1 MIHKNILMWLALA
14 GVVIAVVSIVYDNR
28 PPSIQ
33 APVVSVPQTP
43 YSTYLYGVG
52 LVEASSGNI
61 VIGTPVAGVIK
72 SIYVVAGANVK
83 AGDAL
88 FEIDDQDLQ
97 AQLITANAQVQM
109 ATASLVIPAEHLKNA
124 ESMMRRN
131 PTSISVQDL
140 SDLRNEYA
148 QAEAVLALAKAQVEE
163 INVDISRHTVR
174 APIDGSILQ
183 LKMRRGE
190 YMDAGNSVVPA
201 LIIGNQERL
210 FVRVDIDE
218 TEAWRMQPGAAATA
232 YVRGNAEISIP
243 LEFEYLEPYVIPKTA
258 FTGLS
263 TERTDRRVLQ
273 VIYGFARADQPVYV
287 GQQLDISIQASA
299 VTPERTGTAP

>member
-1 MIHKNILMWLALA
+1 MIHRNILMWLALL
-14 GVVIAVVSIVYDNR
+14 GVVIAVVTIVYDNR
-28 PPSIQ
+28 QPTLQ

-52 LVEASSGNI
+52 LVEASSGNVI
-61 VIGTPVAGVIK
+61 IGTPVAGVIK

-83 AGDAL
+83 VGDAL
-88 FEIDDQDLQ
+88 FEMDDQDLQ
-97 AQLITANAQVQM
+97 AQLITANARVQM
-109 ATASLVIPAEHLKNA
+109 ATASLVNPAEHLKNA

-131 PTSISVQDL
+131 PASISVQDL
-140 SDLRNEYA
+140 SDLRNENA
-148 QAEAVLALAKAQVEE
+148 QAEAALVLAKAQVEE
-163 INVDISRHTVR
+163 IKVDISRHTVHS
-174 APIDGSILQ
+174 PIDGSILQ

-218 TEAWRMQPGAAATA
+218 TEAWRIQPGAAAMA

-258 FTGLS
+258 FTGQS

-273 VIYGFARADQPVYV
+273 VIYGFTRADQPVYV
-287 GQQLDISIQASA
+287 GQQLDISIQASP
-299 VTPERTGTAP
+299 VTPERTGTVP